1 MFIILFASS
10 STMQLGS
17 ALRPLHAKPH
27 IRNLISHAIL
37 QRAPVPPIGGNPC
50 STIPAP
56 AYCLTKHVC
65 LALHPSHLTKIP
77 QSNPFTHLF
86 I

>member
-1 MFIILFASS
+1 MEFHRTNIRFFTILFMFIILFASS

-50 STIPAP
+50 STIPGEGGICSP
-56 AYCLTKHVC
+56 PPVTNV
-65 LALHPSHLTKIP
+65 
-77 QSNPFTHLF
+77 
-86 I
+86 